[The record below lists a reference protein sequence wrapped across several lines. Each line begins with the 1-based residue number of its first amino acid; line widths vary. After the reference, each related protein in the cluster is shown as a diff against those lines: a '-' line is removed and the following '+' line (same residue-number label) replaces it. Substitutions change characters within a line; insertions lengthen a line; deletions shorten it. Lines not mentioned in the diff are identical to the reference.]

1 MPKLNKLYRE
11 HLLEELDKA
20 CKNEDFDDFDFY
32 LKELKTEL
40 GLIKDNKGDKDVTE

>member
-20 CKNEDFDDFDFY
+20 CKEENFDDFNFY
-32 LKELKTEL
+32 LKELRTEL
-40 GLIKDNKGDKDVTE
+40 GLIKGDKDATE